1 MIELLR
7 ALILG
12 IVEGFTEFLP
22 ISSTGH
28 LIVVEKFLGF
38 KDINDLFTVV
48 IQLGAIA
55 AVIWYYRQDLWSRI
69 VGLFKRETA
78 AIRFWTVIIVGCIPA
93 ALFGLFLDK
102 HMNSITVPAVVA
114 TTLIIGGVIMWL
126 VDRKPVHK
134 HDDPVELGD
143 ISTKQAALIGLGQ
156 AVAIIPGV
164 SRSGATIVSGLMTGL
179 NRPTA
184 TAFSFYLAVP
194 IMIAATGYKM
204 LKYRA
209 DIAHLPGGLP
219 ALGVGVLASFIVA
232 LLAISWLLKY
242 IASNNFKMFAYYR
255 IAAGLVIFA
264 LLGLHWL

>member
-1 MIELLR
+1 MIELLH

-28 LIVVEKFLGF
+28 LIVAQDFLGF
-38 KDINDLFTVV
+38 KDVNDLFTVV

-55 AVIWYYRQDLWSRI
+55 AVMWYYRQDLWSRTI
-69 VGLFKRETA
+69 GLFKRETA
-78 AIRFWTVIIVGCIPA
+78 AIRFWTVIAVGCIPA

-102 HMNSITVPAVVA
+102 HMNSITVPVVVA
-114 TTLIIGGVIMWL
+114 TTLIIGGIIMWL

-134 HDDPVELGD
+134 HTDPVELGD
-143 ISTKQAALIGLGQ
+143 ITTKQAALIGLGQ

-242 IASNNFKMFAYYR
+242 IAHNNFKMFAYYR
-255 IAAGLVIFA
+255 IAAGLVILA
-264 LLGLHWL
+264 MLGAHWL